1 MEVNLINQ
9 WLSYSMHTKLPVML
23 FASSLQGRSWVE
35 VQARDRTFLTTWETL
50 TGGSCVRETHDE
62 EH

>member
-1 MEVNLINQ
+1 MSVLYI
-9 WLSYSMHTKLPVML
+9 MHTKWPIILMSIMILP
-23 FASSLQGRSWVE
+23 SQRRSDTWVE